1 MAKATSAPKPNV
13 FSRFIGYLVDVR
25 TELKRVVWPTKNE
38 VLNSSMVVMVTL
50 AFFVAFTF
58 LVDSA
63 SVFVIRLI
71 GRIGG

>member
-1 MAKATSAPKPNV
+1 M
-13 FSRFIGYLVDVR
+13 FSRFVGYLGDVR

-38 VLNSSMVVMVTL
+38 VVNSSMVVMVTL